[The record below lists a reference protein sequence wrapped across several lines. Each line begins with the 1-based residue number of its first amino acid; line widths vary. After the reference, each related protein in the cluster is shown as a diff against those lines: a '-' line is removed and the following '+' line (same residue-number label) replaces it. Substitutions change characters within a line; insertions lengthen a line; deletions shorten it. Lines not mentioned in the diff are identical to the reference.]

1 MSLVKILDIDVHFIR
16 RAASNNFA
24 NELSHDIEEKLAKLD
39 DMEGLPYSKS
49 DMTQVI
55 SSIELEKTKCLKGQI
70 NAKRLYL
77 DADQALKMFK
87 MKHPGF
93 DYLKDPA
100 LNVYF
105 S

>member
-1 MSLVKILDIDVHFIR
+1 MSLLKILDIDVHFIR
-16 RAASNNFA
+16 KAASKSFTNA
-24 NELSHDIEEKLAKLD
+24 LSHDIEQRLAKLD
-39 DMEGLPYSKS
+39 YMDGLPYNKS
-49 DMTQVI
+49 DMIQLI
-55 SSIELEKTKCLKGQI
+55 SSIELEKMKCLKGEI
-70 NAKRLYL
+70 NAKRLYR
-77 DADQALKMFK
+77 DVDQALNLFK